1 MDREAAEVGAVVVT
15 VGSAI
20 EGGGGGR
27 DTSSRSHDSVRGH
40 GMGSLIGIEATTRTV
55 VRQT

>member
-1 MDREAAEVGAVVVT
+1 MTTVVT
-15 VGSAI
+15 GQA
-20 EGGGGGR
+20 R
-27 DTSSRSHDSVRGH
+27 CDSVRGH